1 MNLYG
6 PLPTACSLVG
16 WLLRGTAQMLHQNF
30 RRSSRL
36 IRMCSVLVHSAFVF
50 NYEDALQ
57 RSEEEDNVWHRP
69 TVTYAL
75 TMES

>member
-1 MNLYG
+1 
-6 PLPTACSLVG
+6 
-16 WLLRGTAQMLHQNF
+16 
-30 RRSSRL
+30 
-36 IRMCSVLVHSAFVF
+36 MCSVLVHSAFVF

-57 RSEEEDNVWHRP
+57 RGEEEDNVWHRP